1 MALAAISVIS
11 ANSIFVPS
19 LSYIADELGTS
30 EAMASSNMAVSRICM
45 VVCMFC
51 FGAFADLFSTKRLMQ
66 AALCICMLSCGL
78 SAAAWNIGI
87 FDIAQAVEAVSRA
100 MVMLTM
106 QLWIAAISNKEN
118 LASRLSWYSILITI
132 APIAAPSVGG
142 FVADWLSWR
151 YAFIL
156 LLLICLAVLV
166 VLSVYKLYEGDKK
179 TGSQGDK
186 ERLRVLAG
194 ASEQVRAGDRR
205 SGMTRSQ
212 GKARFAPMET
222 LREYRRV
229 LMASPLLKLSFSLG
243 WMAWIDGA
251 YMAIASFL
259 FIRELGLS
267 ASSLGLI
274 IFTYVAGAFAGRF
287 PILYL
292 QKHYGPRVTFAW
304 HQIIVL
310 LATVG
315 SAIYYFLTGS
325 HSVVEIAI
333 TMVLFGFGF
342 SGMYIYCL
350 ANSMVLEP
358 EKKSIYTSLFNSFYS
373 IATLLGVVTI
383 QVLYTFGF
391 TSIGIFQTLMVVA
404 SIAMVAGGIM
414 HLQEVK
420 ILESTDIKQ

>member
-1 MALAAISVIS
+1 MKSKGYYLSWTLMTIAAISIIS

-19 LSYIADELGTS
+19 LSYIADELSTS

-45 VVCMFC
+45 VICMFC

-78 SAAAWNIGI
+78 SAAAWNIGV
-87 FDIAQAVEAVSRA
+87 FDVAQAIEAVSRA

-106 QLWIAAISNKEN
+106 QLWIAAISNKDN
-118 LASRLSWYSILITI
+118 LASRLSWYAILITI

-156 LLLICLAVLV
+156 LLLLCLAVFI
-166 VLSVYKLYEGDKK
+166 VLSVYKLYEGEEEK
-179 TGSQGDK
+179 TKD
-186 ERLRVLAG
+186 E
-194 ASEQVRAGDRR
+194 
-205 SGMTRSQ
+205 
-212 GKARFAPMET
+212 KAKFAPMET
-222 LREYRRV
+222 LREYRRI
-229 LMASPLLKLSFSLG
+229 LSSSPLLKLSFSLG

-292 QKHYGPRVTFAW
+292 QKHYGPRITFIF
-304 HQIIVL
+304 HQSVVL

-315 SAIYYFLTGS
+315 SALYYVVTGS

-333 TMVLFGFGF
+333 VMVLFGFGF

-350 ANSMVLEP
+350 RNSMVIEP
-358 EKKSIYTSLFNSFYS
+358 EKKSVYTSLFNSFYS
-373 IATLLGVVTI
+373 IATFLGVVTI
-383 QVLYTFGF
+383 QVLYTFDF

-420 ILESTDIKQ
+420 RVFES

>member
-1 MALAAISVIS
+1 MNNRKQYLLSWTLMTLAAISVIS

-30 EAMASSNMAVSRICM
+30 EAVASSNMAVSRVCM

-66 AALCICMLSCGL
+66 AALFICILSCGL
-78 SAAAWNIGI
+78 SAVAWNIFI
-87 FDIAQAVEAVSRA
+87 FDVAQAVEAVSRA

-106 QLWIAAISNKEN
+106 QLWIAAISNKDN
-118 LASRLSWYSILITI
+118 LASRLSWYTILITI

-142 FVADWLSWR
+142 FVSDYMSWR
-151 YAFIL
+151 YSFIL
-156 LLLICLAVLV
+156 LIVICGTILTLL
-166 VLSVYKLYEGDKK
+166 SFYRLYNGKENHAEESE
-179 TGSQGDK
+179 SQDEEAHK
-186 ERLRVLAG
+186 P
-194 ASEQVRAGDRR
+194 
-205 SGMTRSQ
+205 
-212 GKARFAPMET
+212 KARFAPLET

-229 LMASPLLKLSFSLG
+229 LSTSPLLKLSFSLG

-251 YMAIASFL
+251 YIAIVSFL

-292 QKHYGPRVTFAW
+292 QKHYGPRVTFLF
-304 HQIIVL
+304 HQGVIL

-315 SAIYYFLTGS
+315 SALYYFLTGS
-325 HSVVEIAI
+325 HSVLEITI
-333 TMVLFGFGF
+333 VMVLFGFGF

-350 ANSMVLEP
+350 RNSMVLEP

-373 IATLLGVVTI
+373 IASLIGVVTI
-383 QVLYTFGF
+383 QVLYSLGF

-404 SIAMVAGGIM
+404 SVAMIAGSIM

-420 ILESTDIKQ
+420 ILEPINENQ

>member
-1 MALAAISVIS
+1 MTVAAISIIS

-78 SAAAWNIGI
+78 SAAAWNIGV
-87 FDIAQAVEAVSRA
+87 FDVAQAIEAVSRA

-106 QLWIAAISNKEN
+106 QLWIAAISNKDN
-118 LASRLSWYSILITI
+118 LASRLSWYAILITI

-151 YAFIL
+151 HAFIL
-156 LLLICLAVLV
+156 LLLLCLTVFA
-166 VLSVYKLYEGDKK
+166 VLSVYKLYEGENEK
-179 TGSQGDK
+179 TKDEK
-186 ERLRVLAG
+186 P
-194 ASEQVRAGDRR
+194 
-205 SGMTRSQ
+205 
-212 GKARFAPMET
+212 KFAPMET
-222 LREYRRV
+222 LREYRRI
-229 LMASPLLKLSFSLG
+229 LSSSPLLKLSFSLG

-292 QKHYGPRVTFAW
+292 QKHYGPRITFIF
-304 HQIIVL
+304 HQGVVL
-310 LATVG
+310 LATIG
-315 SAIYYFLTGS
+315 SALYYVLTGS
-325 HSVVEIAI
+325 HSVVEIAV

-350 ANSMVLEP
+350 RNSMVIEP

-373 IATLLGVVTI
+373 IATFLGVVTI
-383 QVLYTFGF
+383 QVLYTFDF
-391 TSIGIFQTLMVVA
+391 TSISIFQTLMVVA

-420 ILESTDIKQ
+420 KSPIE

>member
-1 MALAAISVIS
+1 MKSKGYYLSWTLMTIAAISIIS

-45 VVCMFC
+45 VICMFC

-87 FDIAQAVEAVSRA
+87 FDVAQAIEAVSRA

-106 QLWIAAISNKEN
+106 QLWIAAISNKDN
-118 LASRLSWYSILITI
+118 LASRLSWYAILITI

-156 LLLICLAVLV
+156 LLLLCLAVFI
-166 VLSVYKLYEGDKK
+166 VLSVYKLYEGEEEK
-179 TGSQGDK
+179 TKD
-186 ERLRVLAG
+186 E
-194 ASEQVRAGDRR
+194 
-205 SGMTRSQ
+205 
-212 GKARFAPMET
+212 KAKFAPMET
-222 LREYRRV
+222 LREYRRI
-229 LMASPLLKLSFSLG
+229 LSSSPLLKLSFSLG

-292 QKHYGPRVTFAW
+292 QKHYGPRITFIF
-304 HQIIVL
+304 HQSVVL

-315 SAIYYFLTGS
+315 SALYYVVTGS

-333 TMVLFGFGF
+333 VMVLFGFGF

-350 ANSMVLEP
+350 RNSMVIEP
-358 EKKSIYTSLFNSFYS
+358 EKKSVYTSLFNSFYS
-373 IATLLGVVTI
+373 IATFLGVVTI
-383 QVLYTFGF
+383 QVLYTFDF

-420 ILESTDIKQ
+420 RVFES

>member
-166 VLSVYKLYEGDKK
+166 VLSVYRLYEGDKK
-179 TGSQGDK
+179 TGRQG
-186 ERLRVLAG
+186 
-194 ASEQVRAGDRR
+194 VRE
-205 SGMTRSQ
+205 T
-212 GKARFAPMET
+212 RFAPMET

-229 LMASPLLKLSFSLG
+229 LTASPLLKLSFSLG

-383 QVLYTFGF
+383 QVLYTFDF

>member
-166 VLSVYKLYEGDKK
+166 VLSVYKLYEGDRES
-179 TGSQGDK
+179 GSQGVK
-186 ERLRVLAG
+186 ETG
-194 ASEQVRAGDRR
+194 
-205 SGMTRSQ
+205 SQ

-229 LMASPLLKLSFSLG
+229 LTASPLLKLSFSLG

-383 QVLYTFGF
+383 QVLYTFDF

>member
-1 MALAAISVIS
+1 MKSKGYYLSWTLMTLAAISIIS

-45 VVCMFC
+45 VICMFC

-78 SAAAWNIGI
+78 SAAAWNIGV
-87 FDIAQAVEAVSRA
+87 FDVAQAIEAVSRA

-106 QLWIAAISNKEN
+106 QLWIAAISNKDN
-118 LASRLSWYSILITI
+118 LASRLSWYAILITI

-156 LLLICLAVLV
+156 LLLLCLAVFI
-166 VLSVYKLYEGDKK
+166 VLSVYKLYEGEEEK
-179 TGSQGDK
+179 TKD
-186 ERLRVLAG
+186 E
-194 ASEQVRAGDRR
+194 
-205 SGMTRSQ
+205 
-212 GKARFAPMET
+212 KAKFAPMET
-222 LREYRRV
+222 LREYRRI
-229 LMASPLLKLSFSLG
+229 LSSSPLLKLSFSLG

-292 QKHYGPRVTFAW
+292 QKHYGPRITFIF
-304 HQIIVL
+304 HQSVVL

-315 SAIYYFLTGS
+315 SALYYVVTGS

-333 TMVLFGFGF
+333 VMVLFGFGF

-350 ANSMVLEP
+350 RNSMVIEP
-358 EKKSIYTSLFNSFYS
+358 EKKSVYTSLFNSFYS
-373 IATLLGVVTI
+373 IATFLGVVTI
-383 QVLYTFGF
+383 QVLYTFDF

-420 ILESTDIKQ
+420 RVFES

>member
-1 MALAAISVIS
+1 MTLAAISVIS

-66 AALCICMLSCGL
+66 VALCICMLSCGL
-78 SAAAWNIGI
+78 SAAAWNIGF

-156 LLLICLAVLV
+156 LLLICLAVLA
-166 VLSVYKLYEGDKK
+166 VLSVYRLYEGDKK
-179 TGSQGDK
+179 T
-186 ERLRVLAG
+186 
-194 ASEQVRAGDRR
+194 
-205 SGMTRSQ
+205 RSQ
-212 GKARFAPMET
+212 GVGETRFVPMET

-229 LMASPLLKLSFSLG
+229 LTASPLLKLSFSLG

-304 HQIIVL
+304 HQSIVL

-315 SAIYYFLTGS
+315 SATYYFLTGS

-383 QVLYTFGF
+383 QVLYTLGF

-404 SIAMVAGGIM
+404 GIAMIAGGIM
-414 HLQEVK
+414 HLQEVN
-420 ILESTDIKQ
+420 ILESTDIK

>member
-1 MALAAISVIS
+1 MNNRKQYLLSWTLMTLAAISVIS

-30 EAMASSNMAVSRICM
+30 EAVASSNMAVSRVCM

-66 AALCICMLSCGL
+66 AALFICILSCGL
-78 SAAAWNIGI
+78 SAVAWNIFI
-87 FDIAQAVEAVSRA
+87 FDVAQAVEAVSRA

-106 QLWIAAISNKEN
+106 QLWIAAISNKDN
-118 LASRLSWYSILITI
+118 LASRLSWYTILITI

-142 FVADWLSWR
+142 FVSDYMSWR
-151 YAFIL
+151 YSFIL
-156 LLLICLAVLV
+156 LIVICGTILTLL
-166 VLSVYKLYEGDKK
+166 SFYRLYNGKENHAEESE
-179 TGSQGDK
+179 SQDEEAHK
-186 ERLRVLAG
+186 P
-194 ASEQVRAGDRR
+194 
-205 SGMTRSQ
+205 
-212 GKARFAPMET
+212 KARFAPLET

-229 LMASPLLKLSFSLG
+229 LSTSPLLKLSFSLG

-251 YMAIASFL
+251 YMAIVSFL

-292 QKHYGPRVTFAW
+292 QKHYGSRVTFLF
-304 HQIIVL
+304 HQGVIL

-315 SAIYYFLTGS
+315 SALYYFLTGS
-325 HSVVEIAI
+325 HSVLEITI
-333 TMVLFGFGF
+333 VMVLFGFGF

-350 ANSMVLEP
+350 RNSMVLEP

-373 IATLLGVVTI
+373 IASLIGVVTI
-383 QVLYTFGF
+383 QVLYSLGF

-404 SIAMVAGGIM
+404 SVAMIAGSIM

-420 ILESTDIKQ
+420 ILEPINENQ

>member
-1 MALAAISVIS
+1 MTLAAISVIS

-66 AALCICMLSCGL
+66 VALCICMLSCGL
-78 SAAAWNIGI
+78 SAAAWNIGF

-156 LLLICLAVLV
+156 LLLICLAVLA
-166 VLSVYKLYEGDKK
+166 VLSVYRLYEGDKK
-179 TGSQGDK
+179 T
-186 ERLRVLAG
+186 
-194 ASEQVRAGDRR
+194 
-205 SGMTRSQ
+205 RSQ
-212 GKARFAPMET
+212 GVGETRFVPMET

-229 LMASPLLKLSFSLG
+229 LTASPLLKLSFSLG

-304 HQIIVL
+304 HQSIVL

-315 SAIYYFLTGS
+315 SATYYFLTGS

-383 QVLYTFGF
+383 QVLYTLGF

-404 SIAMVAGGIM
+404 GIAMIAGGIM

-420 ILESTDIKQ
+420 ILESTDIK

>member
-1 MALAAISVIS
+1 MDKRYLISWTLMTLAAISVIS

-66 AALCICMLSCGL
+66 VALCICMLSCGL
-78 SAAAWNIGI
+78 SAAAWNIGF

-156 LLLICLAVLV
+156 LLLICLAVLA
-166 VLSVYKLYEGDKK
+166 VLSVYRLYEGDKK
-179 TGSQGDK
+179 T
-186 ERLRVLAG
+186 
-194 ASEQVRAGDRR
+194 
-205 SGMTRSQ
+205 RSQ
-212 GKARFAPMET
+212 GVGETRFVPMET

-229 LMASPLLKLSFSLG
+229 LTASPLLKLSFSLG

-304 HQIIVL
+304 HQSIVL

-315 SAIYYFLTGS
+315 SATYYFLTGS

-383 QVLYTFGF
+383 QVLYTLGF

-404 SIAMVAGGIM
+404 GIAMIAGGIM

-420 ILESTDIKQ
+420 ILESTDIK

>member
-1 MALAAISVIS
+1 MTVAAISIIS

-78 SAAAWNIGI
+78 SAAAWNIGV
-87 FDIAQAVEAVSRA
+87 FDVAQAIEAVSRA

-118 LASRLSWYSILITI
+118 LASRLSWYAILITI

-151 YAFIL
+151 HAFIL
-156 LLLICLAVLV
+156 LLLLCLTVFA
-166 VLSVYKLYEGDKK
+166 VLSVYKLYEGENEK
-179 TGSQGDK
+179 TKDEK
-186 ERLRVLAG
+186 P
-194 ASEQVRAGDRR
+194 
-205 SGMTRSQ
+205 
-212 GKARFAPMET
+212 KFAPMET
-222 LREYRRV
+222 LREYRRI
-229 LMASPLLKLSFSLG
+229 LSSSPLLKLSFSLG

-292 QKHYGPRVTFAW
+292 QKHYGPRITFIF
-304 HQIIVL
+304 HQGVVL
-310 LATVG
+310 LATIG
-315 SAIYYFLTGS
+315 SALYYVLTGS
-325 HSVVEIAI
+325 HSVVEIAV

-350 ANSMVLEP
+350 RNSMVIEP

-373 IATLLGVVTI
+373 IATFLGVVTI
-383 QVLYTFGF
+383 QVLYTFDF
-391 TSIGIFQTLMVVA
+391 TSISIFQTLMVVA

-420 ILESTDIKQ
+420 KSPIE

>member
-1 MALAAISVIS
+1 MTLAVISVIS

-66 AALCICMLSCGL
+66 VALCICMLSCGL
-78 SAAAWNIGI
+78 SAAAWNIGF

-156 LLLICLAVLV
+156 LLLICLAVLA
-166 VLSVYKLYEGDKK
+166 VLSVYRLYEGDKK
-179 TGSQGDK
+179 T
-186 ERLRVLAG
+186 
-194 ASEQVRAGDRR
+194 
-205 SGMTRSQ
+205 RSQ
-212 GKARFAPMET
+212 GVGETRFVPMET

-229 LMASPLLKLSFSLG
+229 LTASPLLKLSFSLG

-304 HQIIVL
+304 HQSIVL

-315 SAIYYFLTGS
+315 SATYYFLTGS

-383 QVLYTFGF
+383 QVLYTLGF

-404 SIAMVAGGIM
+404 GIAMIAGGIM

-420 ILESTDIKQ
+420 ILESTDIK

>member
-1 MALAAISVIS
+1 MKSKGYYLSWTLMTIAAISIIS

-45 VVCMFC
+45 VICMFC

-78 SAAAWNIGI
+78 SAAAWNIGV
-87 FDIAQAVEAVSRA
+87 FDVAQAIEAVSRA

-106 QLWIAAISNKEN
+106 QLWIAAISNKDN
-118 LASRLSWYSILITI
+118 LASRLSWYAILITI

-156 LLLICLAVLV
+156 LLLLCLAVFI
-166 VLSVYKLYEGDKK
+166 VLSVYKLYEGEEEK
-179 TGSQGDK
+179 TKD
-186 ERLRVLAG
+186 E
-194 ASEQVRAGDRR
+194 
-205 SGMTRSQ
+205 
-212 GKARFAPMET
+212 KAKFAPMET
-222 LREYRRV
+222 LREYRRI
-229 LMASPLLKLSFSLG
+229 LSSSPLLKLSFSLG

-292 QKHYGPRVTFAW
+292 QKHYGPRVTFIF
-304 HQIIVL
+304 HQGVVL

-315 SAIYYFLTGS
+315 SALYYVVTGS

-333 TMVLFGFGF
+333 VMVLFGFGF

-350 ANSMVLEP
+350 RNSMVIEP
-358 EKKSIYTSLFNSFYS
+358 EKKSVYTSLFNSFYS
-373 IATLLGVVTI
+373 IATFLGVVTI
-383 QVLYTFGF
+383 QVLYTFDF
-391 TSIGIFQTLMVVA
+391 TSISIFQTLMVVA

-420 ILESTDIKQ
+420 RVFES

>member
-1 MALAAISVIS
+1 MKSKGYYLSWTLMTIAAISIIS

-45 VVCMFC
+45 VICMFC

-78 SAAAWNIGI
+78 SAAAWNIGV
-87 FDIAQAVEAVSRA
+87 FDVAQAIEAVSRA

-106 QLWIAAISNKEN
+106 QLWIAAISNKDN
-118 LASRLSWYSILITI
+118 LASRLSWYAILITI

-156 LLLICLAVLV
+156 LLLLCLAVFI
-166 VLSVYKLYEGDKK
+166 VLSVYKLYEGEEEK
-179 TGSQGDK
+179 TKD
-186 ERLRVLAG
+186 E
-194 ASEQVRAGDRR
+194 
-205 SGMTRSQ
+205 
-212 GKARFAPMET
+212 KAKFAPMET
-222 LREYRRV
+222 LREYRRI
-229 LMASPLLKLSFSLG
+229 LSSSPLLKLSFSLG

-292 QKHYGPRVTFAW
+292 QKHYGPRITFIF
-304 HQIIVL
+304 HQSVVL

-315 SAIYYFLTGS
+315 SALYYVVTGS

-333 TMVLFGFGF
+333 VMVLFGFGF

-350 ANSMVLEP
+350 RNSMVIEP
-358 EKKSIYTSLFNSFYS
+358 EKKSVYTSLFNSFYS
-373 IATLLGVVTI
+373 IATFLGVVTI
-383 QVLYTFGF
+383 QVLYTFDF

-420 ILESTDIKQ
+420 RVFES

>member
-166 VLSVYKLYEGDKK
+166 VLSVYKLYEGDRES
-179 TGSQGDK
+179 GSQGDR
-186 ERLRVLAG
+186 E
-194 ASEQVRAGDRR
+194 
-205 SGMTRSQ
+205 SGSQ

-229 LMASPLLKLSFSLG
+229 LTASPLLKLSFSLG

-383 QVLYTFGF
+383 QVLYTFDF

>member
-1 MALAAISVIS
+1 
-11 ANSIFVPS
+11 
-19 LSYIADELGTS
+19 
-30 EAMASSNMAVSRICM
+30 
-45 VVCMFC
+45 
-51 FGAFADLFSTKRLMQ
+51 
-66 AALCICMLSCGL
+66 
-78 SAAAWNIGI
+78 
-87 FDIAQAVEAVSRA
+87 
-100 MVMLTM
+100 
-106 QLWIAAISNKEN
+106 
-118 LASRLSWYSILITI
+118 
-132 APIAAPSVGG
+132 
-142 FVADWLSWR
+142 
-151 YAFIL
+151 
-156 LLLICLAVLV
+156 
-166 VLSVYKLYEGDKK
+166 
-179 TGSQGDK
+179 
-186 ERLRVLAG
+186 
-194 ASEQVRAGDRR
+194 
-205 SGMTRSQ
+205 
-212 GKARFAPMET
+212 MET
-222 LREYRRV
+222 LREYRRI
-229 LMASPLLKLSFSLG
+229 LSSSPLLKLSFSLG

-292 QKHYGPRVTFAW
+292 QKHYGPRITFIF
-304 HQIIVL
+304 HQSVVL

-315 SAIYYFLTGS
+315 SALYYVVTGS

-333 TMVLFGFGF
+333 VMVLFGFGF

-350 ANSMVLEP
+350 RNSMVIEP
-358 EKKSIYTSLFNSFYS
+358 EKKSVYTSLFNSFYS

-383 QVLYTFGF
+383 QVLYTFDF

>member
-156 LLLICLAVLV
+156 LLLICLAFLV

-179 TGSQGDK
+179 T
-186 ERLRVLAG
+186 
-194 ASEQVRAGDRR
+194 
-205 SGMTRSQ
+205 RSQ
-212 GKARFAPMET
+212 GKATGSCWGKRTSSSGRPQVGNDKETKRARFAPMET

-229 LMASPLLKLSFSLG
+229 LTASPLLKLSFSLG